1 MAYALK
7 YERRAVTFSGLDF
20 LAGVWLFISPFV
32 LSFQHVNFAAAN
44 DVMFGM
50 LIALFAVYRYRNPAF
65 NRGVSWLNFALGIW
79 ILVCPVVCGFAWS
92 HVAMI
97 NNVIVGLAVILF
109 SAISAT
115 ATAKFVPEIGPDV
128 YQDR

>member
-7 YERRAVTFSGLDF
+7 YEHRASTFSGLDF
-20 LAGVWLFISPFV
+20 LAGVWLFVSPFV

-50 LIALFAVYRYRNPAF
+50 LIALFAVYRYMNPAF
-65 NRGVSWLNFALGIW
+65 NRNVSWLIFALGIW
-79 ILVCPVVCGFAWS
+79 ILISPVACKTAWN
-92 HVAMI
+92 HVSLI
-97 NNVIVGLAVILF
+97 NNVILGLAIIIF

-115 ATAKFVPEIGPDV
+115 STAKFVPAVGPGI
-128 YQDR
+128 YRGK